1 MRIFYIFLF
10 FLSFTFLSLHADSS
24 EISQTIK
31 EKKIYPMGKK
41 IFEKGCDTSFDIHS
55 FSTSQELQH
64 AILEQHVCKSL
75 SSQQLESLIL
85 YLWDVKR
92 LENSKDAYQ
101 AIHVHQDEK
110 CPVCG
115 MYVYKYPRWAAQ
127 IIYQK
132 RQLSFDGVKDM
143 MKFYFDSAAYIS
155 DDSLHINKHVMILVT
170 DYYTQRTIRA
180 KDAYYVLGSDVYG
193 PMGNE
198 LIPFAKLD
206 DAKTFYMDHKG
217 AKIINFNEITKEDVY
232 KLDE

>member
-1 MRIFYIFLF
+1 MRIFSTLLF
-10 FLSFTFLSLHADSS
+10 CVSLTFSLLHADSS
-24 EISQTIK
+24 ETSQVIK

-41 IFEKGCDTSFDIHS
+41 IFEKGCDTSFEIHS
-55 FSTSQELQH
+55 FTSPQELQH

-75 SSQQLESLIL
+75 SSKQLEALTL

-92 LENSKDAYQ
+92 LENHEDSYRTISVAKDA
-101 AIHVHQDEK
+101 K

-115 MYVYKYPRWAAQ
+115 MYVHKYPRWAAQ
-127 IIYQK
+127 IIYEK
-132 RQLSFDGVKDM
+132 RDLSFDGVKDM
-143 MKFYFDSAAYIS
+143 MKFYFNSSAYVS
-155 DDSLHINKHVMILVT
+155 DASLHINKRITMLVT

-180 KDAYYVLGSDVYG
+180 KDAYYVLGSDAYG

-198 LIPFAKLD
+198 LIPFAKLE

-217 AKIINFNEITKEDVY
+217 AKIIDFNEITKEDIY